1 MQVFVNSQSKFHSRK
16 AVEFSMRKK
25 RNLEWEKQ
33 ELKEKRDEKQ
43 DKKLKKSVSKKPER
57 VISQTKFHRM

>member
-1 MQVFVNSQSKFHSRK
+1 VNSQSKFHSRK

>member
-1 MQVFVNSQSKFHSRK
+1 
-16 AVEFSMRKK
+16 VEFSMRKK